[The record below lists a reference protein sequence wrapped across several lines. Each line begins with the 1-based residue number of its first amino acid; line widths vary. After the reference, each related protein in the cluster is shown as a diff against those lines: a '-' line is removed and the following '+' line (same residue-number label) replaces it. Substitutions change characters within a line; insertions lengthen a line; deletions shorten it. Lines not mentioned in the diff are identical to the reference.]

1 MIAKKSTHNEYV
13 ILSKYIIG
21 YSFLSFKVEK
31 REPTDPVAPV
41 QTIQLNSHK
50 RINTKNKKIQ
60 VKKYCFYIHIYI
72 NFIYSVR
79 AQDICYKQV
88 DKKIPLSYIIVIK
101 KNKLN

>member
-1 MIAKKSTHNEYV
+1 MIAKKSTQNEYV

-50 RINTKNKKIQ
+50 RINTKK
-60 VKKYCFYIHIYI
+60 
-72 NFIYSVR
+72 
-79 AQDICYKQV
+79 
-88 DKKIPLSYIIVIK
+88 K
-101 KNKLN
+101 KNTSIKNNSLLIKSNILHFINKVRMPCGAYLLMQVGSMVVCHMV

>member
-50 RINTKNKKIQ
+50 RINTKKK
-60 VKKYCFYIHIYI
+60 K
-72 NFIYSVR
+72 NTS
-79 AQDICYKQV
+79 
-88 DKKIPLSYIIVIK
+88 IK
-101 KNKLN
+101 KARATNPGKKSKN

>member
-50 RINTKNKKIQ
+50 RINTKK
-60 VKKYCFYIHIYI
+60 
-72 NFIYSVR
+72 
-79 AQDICYKQV
+79 
-88 DKKIPLSYIIVIK
+88 K
-101 KNKLN
+101 KNTSIKNNTLQSKV

>member
-50 RINTKNKKIQ
+50 RINTKK
-60 VKKYCFYIHIYI
+60 
-72 NFIYSVR
+72 
-79 AQDICYKQV
+79 
-88 DKKIPLSYIIVIK
+88 K
-101 KNKLN
+101 KNTSLYIVYILNGGKNLENK